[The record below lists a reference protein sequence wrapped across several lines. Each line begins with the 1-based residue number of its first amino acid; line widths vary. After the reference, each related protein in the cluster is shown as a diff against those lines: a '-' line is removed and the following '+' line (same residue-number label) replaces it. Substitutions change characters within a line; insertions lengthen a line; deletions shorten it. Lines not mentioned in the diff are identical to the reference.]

1 MGIRRKALDM
11 KICVQG
17 LWHLGSVTA
26 ACLAS
31 LGFEVVGVDP
41 SKSIVKELNEGKGP
55 LFEPG
60 LDDLIKKGLQNEKL
74 KFVENYENALSGASI
89 LWVTF
94 DTPVDE
100 DDKADVDY
108 VILQIKNILK
118 YAERNLMV
126 IVSSQLPVGSIALLE
141 GYVNKEFPLHDI
153 RFSSSPENLRLGK
166 ALDVF
171 LNPDRI
177 IVGVRSDDYKLKLEE
192 LFKSITTRIEWMSTE
207 SAEMTKHAINSFL
220 ATSVTFANEIA
231 SICEVVGADAKDVE
245 RGLKTEMRIG
255 PKSYLSPGGPFA
267 GGTLARDIEFLAQE
281 SRSKGLSVPLI
292 SSVKLSNDAHKNWI
306 RRKVKDT
313 FSDISKITFTLWGLT
328 YKPGTDTL
336 RRSLAVEL
344 CDWIINSGGS
354 VNLYDPVVKEIPDK
368 WLKKVKQFQNPLE
381 ALKNSNAL
389 IIGTEWPQFKDDAK
403 EIESQKN
410 KDLVIFDPNRH
421 ILNSINSDKLNY
433 IAVGTPQ
440 KNIKII

>member
-31 LGFEVVGVDP
+31 LGYEVTGVDP
-41 SKSIVKELNEGKGP
+41 NKSTIKELNEGKSP

-60 LDDLIKKGLQNEKL
+60 LEDLIKKGLQNNKL
-74 KFVENYENALSGASI
+74 KFVEDYGIALSGASI

-108 VILQIKNILK
+108 VISQIKNILK
-118 YAERNLMV
+118 YAEKKLMV
-126 IVSSQLPVGSIALLE
+126 IISSQLPVGSVALLE
-141 GYVNKEFPLHDI
+141 EYVSQEFPLKNI

-177 IVGVRSDDYKLKLEE
+177 IVGIRSNDYKLILEE
-192 LFKSITTRIEWMSTE
+192 LFKSITTKIEWMGTE

-231 SICEVVGADAKDVE
+231 SICEVVGADAKEVE

-267 GGTLARDIEFLAQE
+267 GGTLARDIEFLVQE
-281 SRSKGLSVPLI
+281 SGSKGLSVPLI

-306 RRKVKDT
+306 RRKVKAT

-368 WLKKVKQFQNPLE
+368 WLNKVKQFQNPLE

-389 IIGTEWPQFKDDAK
+389 IIGTEWPQFKEDAK

-421 ILNSINSDKLNY
+421 ILNSINLNKLNY

-440 KNIKII
+440 KNINHS